1 MSLQLRLIA
10 AWVGTRILLAKV
22 GKQELVMPGP
32 LGTIHTASG
41 DGHKMRVAFVEGSV
55 FEEEQDILLNPH
67 LQAPHGK
74 QDAFGFAVARPAPV
88 FSEASRERLFLLV
101 GRQLGQQERMTDA
114 NFVPVESFDRARNEV
129 DQLQPSGNEGRRLPC
144 FCCDLF
150 DGIGRLLQIEKR
162 LEPLRFLHWVNV
174 GTNQVLDLSLV
185 RQKLSTTS
193 TTCHFT
199 TSWNC

>member
-1 MSLQLRLIA
+1 
-10 AWVGTRILLAKV
+10 
-22 GKQELVMPGP
+22 MPGP

-88 FSEASRERLFLLV
+88 FAEASRERLFLLV
-101 GRQLGQQERMTDA
+101 GRQLRQQERMTDA
-114 NFVPVESFDRARNEV
+114 NFVAVEGFDRNRNKIN
-129 DQLQPSGNEGRRLPC
+129 QLQPGGDESRRLPC
-144 FCCDLF
+144 FRRDLV
-150 DGIGRLLQIEKR
+150 DGVGGFLQIQKR
-162 LEPLRFLHWVNV
+162 LETLRLLHWVNV

-185 RQKLSTTS
+185 LQKLSMTS
-193 TTCHFT
+193 TTMESCT
-199 TSWNC
+199 LWNCYL